1 MKVKCAEFLTNVFI
15 SINKNIGAAS
25 AVIKRKKKY
34 VHLPHLFG
42 QDAVKYKVLPLGFN
56 ACQEPNQDCICDLKS
71 CTVTNDEEPWKVFSG
86 CWHSFHDKCLNGS
99 PFCPICQKLLENKTK
114 ELAATAKEAI
124 FNTTPI
130 SSTNETNIEPD
141 DEIPMA
147 ETLPSKNS
155 HNCDETIKGLHT
167 TIEGL
172 MPSPKPIYHHQQ
184 SKASGTLG
192 AHIASSKQPQSSL
205 IDHQPQSSL
214 IDHQTQSSSTDSQ
227 PQSSSID
234 HQTQSSSNDRQPL
247 KEIQNTYQTQHQQP
261 PVSGFSTRFLPW
273 DICQTNITGRP
284 MASNAC
290 TIIAS
295 LWCRKFL
302 KKNITISACQYGEFD
317 DIANS
322 YKQTIL
328 TGNMLY
334 NSFNL
339 PAHQPNLEVCNVV
352 RRIPDLTLKIL
363 NDVGFFDVNH
373 LRQAFIQML
382 QDGCRHAGVLIIPP
396 ANSVA
401 VLIESQQIAL
411 FDSHQHGNNGGLVL
425 LCNLEKFE
433 QMLNYLGESQNLCGS
448 NFAELGLTK

>member
-1 MKVKCAEFLTNVFI
+1 MKVKCAEFLTNIFI

-25 AVIKRKKKY
+25 TVINHKKKY

-56 ACQEPNQDCICDLKS
+56 ACQEPNQDCTCDLKS
-71 CTVTNDEEPWKVFSG
+71 CTVTNDEESWEVFFG

-114 ELAATAKEAI
+114 ELGATAKEAI

-147 ETLPSKNS
+147 ETLPSEDS

-167 TIEGL
+167 RIEGL
-172 MPSPKPIYHHQQ
+172 MPSPKPIYHYQQ
-184 SKASGTLG
+184 SETSGTLG
-192 AHIASSKQPQSSL
+192 AHVASSKQPQSSFT
-205 IDHQPQSSL
+205 DHQPQSSL
-214 IDHQTQSSSTDSQ
+214 NDD
-227 PQSSSID
+227 
-234 HQTQSSSNDRQPL
+234 QTQSSSNDRQSL

-261 PVSGFSTRFLPW
+261 PVNGFSTRFLPR
-273 DICQTNITGRP
+273 DTCQTNITGRP

-295 LWCRKFL
+295 LWYRKFL

-352 RRIPDLTLKIL
+352 HRIPDLTLKIL
-363 NDVGFFDVNH
+363 NDVGFFDVKH
-373 LRQAFIQML
+373 LRQAFI
-382 QDGCRHAGVLIIPP
+382 
-396 ANSVA
+396 
-401 VLIESQQIAL
+401 
-411 FDSHQHGNNGGLVL
+411 
-425 LCNLEKFE
+425 
-433 QMLNYLGESQNLCGS
+433 
-448 NFAELGLTK
+448 